1 MIERNISLA
10 STGSARTSGCDNQ
23 LRLGYSRN
31 RGIYRLNIT
40 QTGEWEGMTIRALW
54 HTERGMLFSSLVED
68 GKIEVPAIVTSTP
81 GCGRLVFEGSD
92 GTRTLTSA
100 DIKYSVAMNSGT
112 IGDIPEPPVPAW
124 QQLVALVEQAKDE
137 AWQAGEDARQS
148 AAKANEAYENTLG
161 AKDSAVTE
169 IRKAETDAL
178 NNVEA
183 SAGPAASAA
192 ADAAAASAKEKT
204 EKAIQEV
211 KDNVV
216 KEVEDAAAGAAARAA
231 QSATDAASS
240 AAEAKKTTQD
250 IQGYYDGVQDLVT
263 DTLNKIGSA
272 KSDALEAVAAKQT
285 SATATVDTAKASALD
300 DVEAA
305 KGAAVKA
312 VTDTQSTA
320 TQAVDTARDKALQQ
334 VETSTEAAQTAASEA
349 TDSLQELKDG
359 IASGNFKGDKGDTGP
374 KGEIGPQGAQGV
386 QGEKGDVGPQ
396 GEKGE
401 TGNTGPAGPA
411 ATVAVG
417 TVTGLGAGAA
427 PTVTNS
433 GDEHNAVLDFG
444 IPTASAID
452 IAVDVLFKLPRT
464 GKVYTVKIPRFATNP
479 TVSCEKLDDNAG
491 LVCEPS
497 TDTVEGRDDYADI
510 PLFKWYNCN
519 YKRDANGH
527 AYPTAIEHLSDDY
540 RKTGTVDVGVIQM
553 TPYVKWDD
561 SDPDYTLWSITDSPR
576 DGFTP
581 WATAKSGDTV
591 YPYVIHSK
599 FFNGVGEDGLLRSV
613 YDLVPARN
621 QSHNS
626 MITDYAKKGA
636 GYKGAGGEKAAWQ
649 ILFNSIKCAVKSS
662 QEKYAGCTGYNLQ
675 YPAAV
680 QRSEKLTYFP
690 VTAAQADQLIVG
702 SRVSVGYGS
711 KNSDGTVNNDRGV
724 STIHQYADEAKILK
738 IEPIDA
744 ATSAVYLDCDAFDTM
759 PVALTDTLSAPITL
773 STMHWHSGTTDAV
786 IGHHDGSPG
795 SNTDFKHPYRVQGIE
810 YAVGGYEVLSDVV
823 LAFDDSN
830 GKDVYVCPA
839 GVTHT
844 KTDAEILAKYKK
856 VGNFPA
862 GDFWIGDI
870 GFDPETCVTWPAT
883 QGSGDKTGVGD
894 RVYGGGNASKN
905 TLREY
910 LQGGRL
916 WGGSSAGASSVVCWG
931 GLGYGGWDCLAAD

>member
-1 MIERNISLA
+1 MSKKMKIGPYSAYAIAVKYGYTGTEEQWVKEQEANRTA
-10 STGSARTSGCDNQ
+10 S
-23 LRLGYSRN
+23 
-31 RGIYRLNIT
+31 
-40 QTGEWEGMTIRALW
+40 
-54 HTERGMLFSSLVED
+54 
-68 GKIEVPAIVTSTP
+68 
-81 GCGRLVFEGSD
+81 
-92 GTRTLTSA
+92 
-100 DIKYSVAMNSGT
+100 
-112 IGDIPEPPVPAW
+112 
-124 QQLVALVEQAKDE
+124 EQA
-137 AWQAGEDARQS
+137 AQQAGAARDNAET
-148 AAKANEAYENTLG
+148 AASRAEA
-161 AKDSAVTE
+161 AQQQTE
-169 IRKAETDAL
+169 EVRTDAL
-178 NNVEA
+178 
-183 SAGPAASAA
+183 
-192 ADAAAASAKEKT
+192 D
-204 EKAIQEV
+204 
-211 KDNVV
+211 
-216 KEVEDAAAGAAARAA
+216 
-231 QSATDAASS
+231 
-240 AAEAKKTTQD
+240 
-250 IQGYYDGVQDLVT
+250 
-263 DTLNKIGSA
+263 KISSA

-285 SATATVDTAKASALD
+285 SATAAVDT
-300 DVEAA
+300 A

-320 TQAVDTARDKALQQ
+320 TQVVDAARDKAVEQ
-334 VETSTEAAQTAASEA
+334 VNAATEAAKTAATEA
-349 TDSLQELKDG
+349 ATSAGNANQSAQQAADSLQELKDG
-359 IASGNFKGDKGDTGP
+359 IASGNFKGEKGDTG
-374 KGEIGPQGAQGV
+374 
-386 QGEKGDVGPQ
+386 
-396 GEKGE
+396 E
-401 TGNTGPAGPA
+401 TGPA
-411 ATVAVG
+411 ATVTVG
-417 TVTGLGAGAA
+417 TVTGLRAGAA

-464 GKVYTVKIPRFATNP
+464 GKVYTVKMPRFASNP
-479 TVSCEKLDDNAG
+479 TVNCEKLDDNAG

-519 YKRDANGH
+519 YKRDASGH

-561 SDPDYTLWSITDSPR
+561 SDPDYILWSITDSLR

-581 WATAKSGDTV
+581 WAAAKSGDTI

-599 FFNGVGEDGLLRSV
+599 FFSGVGEDGLLRSV

-621 QSHNS
+621 QSYNS
-626 MITDYAKKGA
+626 LITDYGKKGA
-636 GYKGAGGEKAAWQ
+636 GYKGAGGEKTAWQ
-649 ILFNSIKCAVKSS
+649 ILFNAIKCAVKSS

-690 VTAAQADQLIVG
+690 VTTAQAKNLLVG

-711 KNSDGTVNNDRGV
+711 KDGDGTVNNDRGV
-724 STIHQYADEAKILK
+724 STIHRYADEAKILK
-738 IEPIDA
+738 IEPLDDT
-744 ATSAVYLDCDAFDTM
+744 TSAVYLDCDVFDTM
-759 PVALTDTLSAPITL
+759 PVSLSDTLSAPITL

-795 SNTDFKHPYRVQGIE
+795 SNTDSKHPYRVQGIE
-810 YAVGGYEVLSDVV
+810 YAVGGHEALSDIV

-839 GVTHT
+839 GAAHT

-862 GDFWIGDI
+862 GDWWIGDI
-870 GFDPETCVTWPAT
+870 GFDHETCVTWPAT
-883 QGSGDKTGVGD
+883 QGSGGKTGVGD

-910 LQGGRL
+910 QQGGSLRTE
-916 WGGSSAGASSVVCWG
+916 SSAGASSAYCWDR
-931 GLGYGGWDCLAAD
+931 LGFGNWNYLAAD

>member
-1 MIERNISLA
+1 MSKTMKIGPYSAYAIAVEYGYTGTEEQWVKEQEANRVA
-10 STGSARTSGCDNQ
+10 S
-23 LRLGYSRN
+23 
-31 RGIYRLNIT
+31 
-40 QTGEWEGMTIRALW
+40 
-54 HTERGMLFSSLVED
+54 
-68 GKIEVPAIVTSTP
+68 
-81 GCGRLVFEGSD
+81 
-92 GTRTLTSA
+92 
-100 DIKYSVAMNSGT
+100 
-112 IGDIPEPPVPAW
+112 
-124 QQLVALVEQAKDE
+124 EQA
-137 AWQAGEDARQS
+137 AQQAEQARDGAET
-148 AAKANEAYENTLG
+148 AATRAEIAQQQ
-161 AKDSAVTE
+161 TE
-169 IRKAETDAL
+169 EVRTDAL
-178 NNVEA
+178 DKI
-183 SAGPAASAA
+183 SA
-192 ADAAAASAKEKT
+192 
-204 EKAIQEV
+204 
-211 KDNVV
+211 
-216 KEVEDAAAGAAARAA
+216 
-231 QSATDAASS
+231 
-240 AAEAKKTTQD
+240 
-250 IQGYYDGVQDLVT
+250 
-263 DTLNKIGSA
+263 A

-285 SATATVDTAKASALD
+285 SATAAVDTAKASALD
-300 DVEAA
+300 DMDAA
-305 KGAAVKA
+305 KSVAVKA

-320 TQAVDTARDKALQQ
+320 TQAVDAARDKAVEQ
-334 VETSTEAAQTAASEA
+334 VNAATEAAKTAANEA
-349 TDSLQELKDG
+349 ATSAGNASTSAQQAADSLQELKDG
-359 IASGNFKGDKGDTGP
+359 IASGNFKGEKGDRGEKGDTG
-374 KGEIGPQGAQGV
+374 
-386 QGEKGDVGPQ
+386 
-396 GEKGE
+396 E
-401 TGNTGPAGPA
+401 TGPA

-479 TVSCEKLDDNAG
+479 TVNCEKLDDNAG

-519 YKRDANGH
+519 YKRDASGH

-553 TPYVKWDD
+553 TPYVRWDD
-561 SDPDYTLWSITDSPR
+561 SDPDYILWSITDSPR

-581 WATAKSGDTV
+581 WAAAKSGDTV
-591 YPYVIHSK
+591 YPYVVHSK
-599 FFNGVGEDGLLRSV
+599 FFSGVGDDGLLRSV
-613 YDLVPARN
+613 YDLVPARS
-621 QSHNS
+621 QSYYS
-626 MITDYAKKGA
+626 LITDYAKKGA

-649 ILFNSIKCAVKSS
+649 ILFNSIKYAVKSS

-690 VTAAQADQLIVG
+690 VTAAQAKNLLVG

-711 KNSDGTVNNDRGV
+711 KGSDGTVNNDRSI
-724 STIHQYADEAKILK
+724 STVHQYADEAKILK
-738 IEPIDA
+738 IEPIDDT
-744 ATSAVYLDCDAFDTM
+744 TSAVYLDCDAFDTM
-759 PVALTDTLSAPITL
+759 PVALPDTLNAPITL

-786 IGHHDGSPG
+786 IGHHDGSPS
-795 SNTDFKHPYRVQGIE
+795 SNTDSKHPYRVQGIE

-839 GVTHT
+839 GVAHT

-862 GDFWIGDI
+862 GDWWIGDI
-870 GFDPETCVTWPAT
+870 DFDPETCVTWPAT

-905 TLREY
+905 TMHEY
-910 LQGGRL
+910 LQGGSF
-916 WGGSSAGASSVVCWG
+916 WAGSNAGASGVACG
-931 GLGYGGWDCLAAD
+931 AGLRGRAWDSLAAD

>member
-1 MIERNISLA
+1 MSKKMKIGPYSAYAIAVKYGYTGTEEQWVKEQEANRVA
-10 STGSARTSGCDNQ
+10 S
-23 LRLGYSRN
+23 
-31 RGIYRLNIT
+31 
-40 QTGEWEGMTIRALW
+40 
-54 HTERGMLFSSLVED
+54 
-68 GKIEVPAIVTSTP
+68 
-81 GCGRLVFEGSD
+81 
-92 GTRTLTSA
+92 
-100 DIKYSVAMNSGT
+100 
-112 IGDIPEPPVPAW
+112 
-124 QQLVALVEQAKDE
+124 EQA
-137 AWQAGEDARQS
+137 AQQAGAARDNAETAATRAETARQQ
-148 AAKANEAYENTLG
+148 
-161 AKDSAVTE
+161 TE
-169 IRKAETDAL
+169 EVRTDAL
-178 NNVEA
+178 
-183 SAGPAASAA
+183 
-192 ADAAAASAKEKT
+192 D
-204 EKAIQEV
+204 
-211 KDNVV
+211 
-216 KEVEDAAAGAAARAA
+216 
-231 QSATDAASS
+231 
-240 AAEAKKTTQD
+240 
-250 IQGYYDGVQDLVT
+250 
-263 DTLNKIGSA
+263 KIDSA

-285 SATATVDTAKASALD
+285 SATAAVDT
-300 DVEAA
+300 A

-320 TQAVDTARDKALQQ
+320 TQAVDAARDKA
-334 VETSTEAAQTAASEA
+334 VERVNAATEAAKTAANEA
-349 TDSLQELKDG
+349 ATSAGNASTSAQQAAGSLQELKDG
-359 IASGNFKGDKGDTGP
+359 IASGNFKGEKGDR
-374 KGEIGPQGAQGV
+374 
-386 QGEKGDVGPQ
+386 GEKGDI
-396 GEKGE
+396 GE
-401 TGNTGPAGPA
+401 TGPA

-464 GKVYTVKIPRFATNP
+464 GKVYTVKMPRFASNP
-479 TVSCEKLDDNAG
+479 TVNCEKLDDNAG

-519 YKRDANGH
+519 YKRDASGR

-561 SDPDYTLWSITDSPR
+561 SDPDYILWSITDSPR

-581 WATAKSGDTV
+581 WAAAKSGDTV
-591 YPYVIHSK
+591 YPYVVHPK
-599 FFNGVGEDGLLRSV
+599 FFSGVGEDGLLRSV
-613 YDLVPARN
+613 YDLIPARN
-621 QSHNS
+621 QSYYS
-626 MITDYAKKGA
+626 LITDYAKKGA

-649 ILFNSIKCAVKSS
+649 ILFNSIKYAVKSS

-690 VTAAQADQLIVG
+690 VTAAQAKNLLVG

-711 KNSDGTVNNDRGV
+711 KGSDGTVNNDRSA
-724 STIHQYADEAKILK
+724 STVHQYADEAKILK
-738 IEPIDA
+738 IEPIDDT
-744 ATSAVYLDCDAFDTM
+744 TSAVYLDCDAFDTM
-759 PVALTDTLSAPITL
+759 PVTLTDTLSAPITL

-786 IGHHDGSPG
+786 IGHHDGSPV
-795 SNTDFKHPYRVQGIE
+795 SNTDSKHPYRVQGIE

-839 GVTHT
+839 GVAHT
-844 KTDAEILAKYKK
+844 KTDAEILANYKK
-856 VGNFPA
+856 VGSFPA
-862 GDFWIGDI
+862 DDFWIGDI

-894 RVYGGGNASKN
+894 RVYGGGNVSKD

-910 LQGGRL
+910 LQGGNL
-916 WGGSSAGASSVVCWG
+916 WLGSSAGASCVSC
-931 GLGYGGWDCLAAD
+931 GGWLGGGRWDFLAAD

>member
-1 MIERNISLA
+1 MIELSVSLA
-10 STGSARTSGCDNQ
+10 SNGAAKLAGYEQ
-23 LRLGYSRN
+23 MLRFGYTKN
-31 RGIYRLNIT
+31 RGVYRLAVT
-40 QTGEWEGMTIRALW
+40 ASGEWEGLAIRCFW
-54 HTERGMLFSSLVED
+54 HAPD
-68 GKIEVPAIVTSTP
+68 GKDPPSSMVVGGYVNVPANVTAQP
-81 GCGRLVFEGSD
+81 GSGCITFEGSD
-92 GTRTLTSA
+92 GTKTVTSA
-100 DIKYSVAMNSGT
+100 DLRYRVAANSGT
-112 IGDIPEPPVPAW
+112 EDGTEPEPGTPAW
-124 QQLVALVEQAKDE
+124 QAFV
-137 AWQAGEDARQS
+137 DAVKES
-148 AAKANEAYENTLG
+148 
-161 AKDSAVTE
+161 
-169 IRKAETDAL
+169 
-178 NNVEA
+178 
-183 SAGPAASAA
+183 AASAEQSKTEA
-192 ADAAAASAKEKT
+192 LDAAKRAGTSAQKAGQALSDTITAKEDAL
-204 EKAIQEV
+204 KAIG
-211 KDNVV
+211 D
-216 KEVEDAAAGAAARAA
+216 
-231 QSATDAASS
+231 
-240 AAEAKKTTQD
+240 
-250 IQGYYDGVQDLVT
+250 
-263 DTLNKIGSA
+263 
-272 KSDALEAVAAKQT
+272 KQT
-285 SATATVDTAKASALD
+285 
-300 DVEAA
+300 
-305 KGAAVKA
+305 
-312 VTDTQSTA
+312 TA
-320 TQAVDTARDKALQQ
+320 TQAVDTARDKALKQ
-334 VETSTEAAQTAASEA
+334 VKASTESAQTAASEA
-349 TDSLQELKDG
+349 ATSAGNADQSAQEAADSLQELKDG
-359 IASGNFKGDKGDTGP
+359 IANGNFKGEKGDKGDTGPIGPVGPQGEQGPQGPTGATGATGP

-433 GDEHNAVLDFG
+433 GTEHNAVLDFG

-479 TVSCEKLDDNAG
+479 TVNCEKLDDNAG

-497 TDTVEGRDDYADI
+497 TDTVEGQDDYADI

-519 YKRDANGH
+519 YKRDTSGH

-561 SDPDYTLWSITDSPR
+561 SDPDYILWSITDSPR

-581 WATAKSGDTV
+581 WAAAKVGDTV

-599 FFNGVGEDGLLRSV
+599 FFSGVGEDGLLRSV

-621 QSHNS
+621 QSYNS
-626 MITDYAKKGA
+626 LITDYGKKGA
-636 GYKGAGGEKAAWQ
+636 GYKGAGGEKVAWQ
-649 ILFNSIKCAVKSS
+649 ILFNAIKYAVKSS
-662 QEKYAGCTGYNLQ
+662 QEKYTGCTGYNLQ

-690 VTAAQADQLIVG
+690 VTAAQAKNLLVG

-711 KNSDGTVNNDRGV
+711 KSSNGTVNNDRGFP
-724 STIHQYADEAKILK
+724 TIHQYADEAKILK
-738 IEPIDA
+738 IEPIDDT
-744 ATSAVYLDCDAFDTM
+744 TSAVYLDCDAFDTM
-759 PVALTDTLSAPITL
+759 PVSLSDALSAPITL

-786 IGHHDGSPG
+786 IGHHDGSFG
-795 SNTDFKHPYRVQGIE
+795 SNTDSNHPYRVQGIE
-810 YAVGGYEVLSDVV
+810 YAVGGDEIFSDVAF
-823 LAFDDSN
+823 AFDDSG

-844 KTDAEILAKYKK
+844 KIDTEILVKYKK

-894 RVYGGGNASKN
+894 RVYGGDNANKN
-905 TLREY
+905 ATRAY
-910 LQGGRL
+910 LQGGHF
-916 WGGSSAGASSVVCWG
+916 GYVSSAGASFVSCWY
-931 GLGYGGWDCLAAD
+931 GLGSRNWNSLSAD

>member
-1 MIERNISLA
+1 MIELSVSLA
-10 STGSARTSGCDNQ
+10 SNGAAKLAGYEQ
-23 LRLGYSRN
+23 MLRFGYTKN
-31 RGIYRLNIT
+31 RGVYRLAVT
-40 QTGEWEGMTIRALW
+40 ASGEWEGLAIRCFW
-54 HTERGMLFSSLVED
+54 HVPDGKDPLSSLVVD
-68 GKIEVPAIVTSTP
+68 GYVDVPAGVTAQP
-81 GCGRLVFEGSD
+81 GNGCITFEGSD
-92 GTRTLTSA
+92 GTKTVTSA
-100 DIKYSVAMNSGT
+100 DLRYRVAANSGT
-112 IGDIPEPPVPAW
+112 EDGTAPEPGTPAW
-124 QQLVALVEQAKDE
+124 QAFV
-137 AWQAGEDARQS
+137 DAVKES
-148 AAKANEAYENTLG
+148 
-161 AKDSAVTE
+161 
-169 IRKAETDAL
+169 
-178 NNVEA
+178 
-183 SAGPAASAA
+183 AASAEQSKTEA
-192 ADAAAASAKEKT
+192 LDAAERAGASAQKAGQALSDTITAKKDAL
-204 EKAIQEV
+204 KAIG
-211 KDNVV
+211 D
-216 KEVEDAAAGAAARAA
+216 
-231 QSATDAASS
+231 
-240 AAEAKKTTQD
+240 
-250 IQGYYDGVQDLVT
+250 
-263 DTLNKIGSA
+263 
-272 KSDALEAVAAKQT
+272 KQT
-285 SATATVDTAKASALD
+285 
-300 DVEAA
+300 
-305 KGAAVKA
+305 
-312 VTDTQSTA
+312 TA

-334 VETSTEAAQTAASEA
+334 VEASTKAAQTAASEA
-349 TDSLQELKDG
+349 AASAGNADQSAQEAADSLQDLKDG
-359 IASGNFKGDKGDTGP
+359 IANGNFKGEKGDKGDTGPIGPVGPQGDQGPQGPTGATGATGP

-479 TVSCEKLDDNAG
+479 TVNCEKLDDNAG

-497 TDTVEGRDDYADI
+497 TDTVEGQDDYADI

-519 YKRDANGH
+519 YKRDTSGH

-561 SDPDYTLWSITDSPR
+561 SDPDYILWSITDSPR

-581 WATAKSGDTV
+581 WAAAKSGDTV

-599 FFNGVGEDGLLRSV
+599 FFSGVGEDSLLRSV

-621 QSHNS
+621 RSYNS
-626 MITDYAKKGA
+626 LITDYAKKGA
-636 GYKGAGGEKAAWQ
+636 GYKGAGGEQVAWQ
-649 ILFNSIKCAVKSS
+649 ILFNAIKCAVKSS
-662 QEKYAGCTGYNLQ
+662 QEKYAGTTGYNLQ

-690 VTAAQADQLIVG
+690 VTAAQAKNLLVG

-711 KNSDGTVNNDRGV
+711 KSSNGTVNNDRGFP
-724 STIHQYADEAKILK
+724 TIHQYADEAKILK
-738 IEPIDA
+738 IEPIDDT
-744 ATSAVYLDCDAFDTM
+744 TSAVYLDCDAFDTM
-759 PVALTDTLSAPITL
+759 PVALSDTLSAPIIL

-786 IGHHDGSPG
+786 IGHHDGSPV

-810 YAVGGYEVLSDVV
+810 YAVGGHEVLSDMV

-839 GVTHT
+839 GVAHT
-844 KTDAEILAKYKK
+844 KTDAEILANYKK
-856 VGNFPA
+856 VGSFPA
-862 GDFWIGDI
+862 NDFWIGDI

-905 TLREY
+905 TLHEY
-910 LQGGRL
+910 LQGGNFAG
-916 WGGSSAGASSVVCWG
+916 WSSAGASYVDCWG
-931 GLGYGGWDCLAAD
+931 KLETGTWYYLSAD